1 MIRVY
6 SIVSAWK
13 LVMEYKFYII
23 LLGVIRY
30 SVAAIPACG
39 GGVCM
44 PCTNVVLVSILVS

>member
-1 MIRVY
+1 
-6 SIVSAWK
+6 
-13 LVMEYKFYII
+13 MEASDGVQVLYIMRCS
-23 LLGVIRY
+23 VIRY